1 MSRCPMAD
9 LATLRRMMVDGQ
21 IRTADV
27 TDQPL
32 LAAMLSIPRERF
44 APGQAELAYLD
55 LDLPAG
61 PSRRLLKPMVLAR
74 MVQALDL
81 QPTDKAL
88 DVGCA
93 TGYGAA
99 LMARLASEVV
109 ALEEDS
115 ALLATAKNAM
125 SGSGIANVR
134 LVQGKLV
141 DGYRLESPYAAIL
154 VEGCIEIEPSA
165 LCAQLADGGRLI
177 CIKGAGPA
185 PKVVL
190 YRRDGDDVSER
201 ALFDASAAAL
211 PGFVKPREFVF

>member
-1 MSRCPMAD
+1 MAD
-9 LATLRRMMVDGQ
+9 FATLRRMMVDGQ
-21 IRTADV
+21 VRTADV
-27 TDQPL
+27 TDQAL
-32 LAAMLSIPRERF
+32 LRAMLAIPRELF

-61 PSRRLLKPMVLAR
+61 PQRRLLKPMVLAR

-81 QPTDKAL
+81 QSTDKVL

-99 LMARLASEVV
+99 LMARLAGEVI
-109 ALEEDS
+109 ALEEDA

-141 DGYRLESPYAAIL
+141 DGYPSESPYAAIL
-154 VEGCIEIEPSA
+154 VEGCIEIDPAA
-165 LCAQLADGGRLI
+165 LCAQLADGGRLV

-185 PKVVL
+185 TKALL
-190 YRRDGDDVSER
+190 YRRDGDEVSER
-201 ALFDASAAAL
+201 SLFDASAAAL
-211 PGFVKPREFVF
+211 PGFVKPRAFVF